1 MDLSLKTGEIVSILK
16 REIEQFSS
24 YSQTADIGEVIQTGD
39 GIARV
44 YGLQSVIS
52 GELLQI
58 DIPGKK
64 PVTGI
69 ALNLEEDNVGVVLL
83 DDASHVKEGHIVRR
97 TGTIASV
104 PAGEQLLG
112 RVVDPLGRP
121 LDDGAPVDSS
131 ITRPVECKAP
141 GIIDRQDVCE
151 PLFTGIKAI
160 DALVPIGKGQREL
173 IIGDRRTGKTA
184 LAIDAIINQGKNVS
198 EPVYCFYVAIGQKRL
213 SIVRVVEKLRQHGA
227 MKYTTIVCATAGD
240 PAPLQYIA
248 PYAACAMAE
257 YFRDTGRHALIV
269 YDDLTKQAQAYR
281 QISLLL
287 RRPPGREAYP
297 GDIFYLHSRLLERA
311 AKLSDE
317 RGGGSLTALPIVE
330 TQAGDI
336 SAYIPT
342 NVISITDGQI
352 FLETHLFNSGIRPA
366 INAGIS
372 VSRVGGSAQI
382 KAMRQTAGSLRLEL
396 AQFRELA
403 AFSQFSADL
412 DKSTKQQL
420 DRGEHLTEIL
430 KQKQYQPMEIFD
442 QVMIIYAGTH
452 GYLDSYPVSKL
463 EIYERHLHLFLREKY
478 GSLMEKLKKSG
489 QFTKELDKEARS
501 VLDDFAN
508 QFDPSL
514 SLENLEAQFYS
525 RHSLAM
531 AVADSPGMNR
541 YEMYKLI
548 ERVTAKE
555 LLSPSLEKEIGDIL
569 QEPEE
574 KSAPFKD
581 KFDKI
586 IKECVILD
594 IEHKLS
600 LEELFLKAADHLSK
614 KVQFEADAIYKQL
627 MDREQTASTALTSVF
642 AVPHLVIP
650 GEHKFAL
657 VAVRSKPGIPFSST
671 APNVRATFFLAGTID
686 ERSTHLH
693 ALAAI
698 AQAVNNQSFLN
709 RWINAQNS
717 EELRS
722 IMLSPPR
729 KQEAM

>member
-1 MDLSLKTGEIVSILK
+1 MNLSLKTGEIVSVLK

-24 YSQTADIGEVIQTGD
+24 HSQTADIGEVIQTGD

-44 YGLQSVIS
+44 YGLRSAIS

-83 DDASHVKEGHIVRR
+83 DDATHVKEGHIVRR

-121 LDDGAPVDSS
+121 LDDGAPVVSS

-198 EPVYCFYVAIGQKRL
+198 EPVYCFYVAIGQKRS

-240 PAPLQYIA
+240 PAAMQYIA

-257 YFRDTGRHALIV
+257 YFRDTGKHALIV

-382 KAMRQTAGSLRLEL
+382 KAMRQIAGSLRLEL

-412 DKSTKQQL
+412 DKTTKQQL
-420 DRGEHLTEIL
+420 DRGERLTEIL
-430 KQKQYQPMEIFD
+430 KQKQYQPMETYD
-442 QVMIIYAGTH
+442 QIMIIYAGTH
-452 GYLDSYPVSKL
+452 GYLDNYPVSKL
-463 EIYERHLHLFLREKY
+463 EVYERHLHIFLREKY
-478 GSLMEKLKKSG
+478 KSFMEKLRESG
-489 QFTKELDKEARS
+489 QFTEELDKEARE
-501 VLDDFAN
+501 VLDDFAG

-514 SLENLEAQFYS
+514 SLESLEAKFYS
-525 RHSLAM
+525 RHSLIM
-531 AVADSPGMNR
+531 AAADSPGMNR
-541 YEMYKLI
+541 LEIYKLI

-555 LLSPSLEKEIGDIL
+555 LRTPSLEKEIGDIL
-569 QEPEE
+569 QEPKEQ
-574 KSAPFKD
+574 SAPFKD

-594 IEHKLS
+594 IEHQLTLK
-600 LEELFLKAADHLSK
+600 ELFLKAADHLSK

-627 MDREQTASTALTSVF
+627 WDREQTSSTALTSVF
-642 AVPHLVIP
+642 AVPHLIVP

-657 VAVRSKPGIPFSST
+657 VAVRSKPGISFSPS

-698 AQAVNNQSFLN
+698 AQAVNNQNFLN
-709 RWINAQNS
+709 RWINAQDS

-722 IMLSPPR
+722 IMLSSPR

>member
-198 EPVYCFYVAIGQKRL
+198 EPVYCFYVAIGQKRS

-452 GYLDSYPVSKL
+452 GYLDTYPVSKL
-463 EIYERHLHLFLREKY
+463 EVYERHLHLFLREKY
-478 GSLMEKLKKSG
+478 GSFMEKLRKSG
-489 QFTKELDKEARS
+489 QFTPELDKEARE

-514 SLENLEAQFYS
+514 SLESLEAKFYS
-525 RHSLAM
+525 RHSLVM
-531 AVADSPGMNR
+531 AAADSPGMNR
-541 YEMYKLI
+541 LELYKLI

-555 LLSPSLEKEIGDIL
+555 LRSPSLEKEIGDIL
-569 QEPEE
+569 KEPKEL
-574 KSAPFKD
+574 SASFNT
-581 KFDKI
+581 KFNKI

-594 IEHKLS
+594 IEHQLT
-600 LEELFLKAADHLSK
+600 LQELFQKAADHLSK
-614 KVQFEADAIYKQL
+614 KVEYEADAIYKRL
-627 MDREQTASTALTSVF
+627 LDREQTASTALTSVF
-642 AVPHLVIP
+642 AVPHLVVP
-650 GEHKFAL
+650 GKNKFAL
-657 VAVRSKPGIPFSST
+657 VAVRSKPGISFSSS
-671 APNVRATFFLAGTID
+671 APNVRATFFLAGSID
-686 ERSTHLH
+686 ERNTHLH
-693 ALAAI
+693 ALATI

-709 RWINAQNS
+709 RWINAQDA

-722 IMLSPPR
+722 IMLSPGK
-729 KQEAM
+729 KQEAV

>member
-1 MDLSLKTGEIVSILK
+1 MDLSLKTGEIVSVLK

-58 DIPGKK
+58 DISGKQ

-83 DDASHVKEGHIVRR
+83 DEATHVKEGDIVRR
-97 TGTIASV
+97 TGTVARV
-104 PAGEQLLG
+104 PVGEELLG
-112 RVVDPLGRP
+112 RIVDPLGRA
-121 LDDGAPVDSS
+121 LDDGAP
-131 ITRPVECKAP
+131 IITTETRPVECKAP
-141 GIIDRQDVCE
+141 GIIDRQNVCE

-160 DALVPIGKGQREL
+160 DALVPIGRGQREL

-198 EPVYCFYVAIGQKRL
+198 EPVYCFYVAIGQKRS
-213 SIVRVVEKLRQHGA
+213 SIVRVVEKLREHDA
-227 MKYTTIVCATAGD
+227 LKYTTVVCATAGD

-257 YFRDTGRHALIV
+257 YFRDTGRHALII

-281 QISLLL
+281 QLSLLL

-311 AKLSDE
+311 AKLSDK

-352 FLETHLFNSGIRPA
+352 FLESHLFNSGIRPA

-372 VSRVGGSAQI
+372 VSRVGGAAQI

-403 AFSQFSADL
+403 SFSQFSADL
-412 DKSTKQQL
+412 DKTTKAQL

-430 KQKQYQPMEIFD
+430 KQKQYQPMEVMN

-452 GYLDSYPVSKL
+452 GYLDKYPISKL

-478 GSLMEKLKKSG
+478 KSFMEKLRSAGK
-489 QFTKELDKEARS
+489 FTDELEKEAKT
-501 VLDDFAN
+501 VLEDFAGL
-508 QFDPSL
+508 FDPSL
-514 SLENLEAQFYS
+514 SIESLEAQLYN
-525 RHSLAM
+525 RYALAM
-531 AVADSPGMNR
+531 SDSAGLSR
-541 YEMYKLI
+541 SEMLKFI
-548 ERVTAKE
+548 ERATAKE

-569 QEPEE
+569 QEPNEQNTT
-574 KSAPFKD
+574 FKD
-581 KFDKI
+581 RFDKI
-586 IKECVILD
+586 VEECEILD

-600 LEELFLKAADHLSK
+600 MEEIFKKAAVQLSE
-614 KVQFEADAIYKQL
+614 KVQFGADSIFERL
-627 MDREQTASTALTSVF
+627 MDREQTSSTALTSIF
-642 AVPHLVIP
+642 AVPHLIVP

-657 VAVRSKPGIPFSST
+657 VAVRSKPGISFSTS

-686 ERSTHLH
+686 ERNTHLH
-693 ALAAI
+693 ALASI
-698 AQAVNNQSFLN
+698 AQTVNDQNFLN
-709 RWINAQNS
+709 RWMEAQGS
-717 EELRS
+717 KELRS
-722 IMLSPPR
+722 IMLSARR
-729 KQEAM
+729 KREAV

>member
-1 MDLSLKTGEIVSILK
+1 MNLSLKTGEIVSVLK
-16 REIEQFSS
+16 QEIEQFSS

-44 YGLQSVIS
+44 YGLRSVIS
-52 GELLQI
+52 GELLKI
-58 DIPGKK
+58 DIPGKNA
-64 PVTGI
+64 VTGI

-121 LDDGAPVDSS
+121 LDDGAPIVSS

-198 EPVYCFYVAIGQKRL
+198 EPVYCFYVAIGQKRS

-227 MKYTTIVCATAGD
+227 MKYTTIICATAGD

-311 AKLSDE
+311 AKLSEE

-412 DKSTKQQL
+412 DKSTRHQL

-430 KQKQYQPMEIFD
+430 KQKQYQPMEIFN
-442 QVMIIYAGTH
+442 QVMIIYAATH
-452 GYLDSYPVSKL
+452 GYLDNYPVSKL
-463 EIYERHLHLFLREKY
+463 EVYERHLHLFLREKY
-478 GSLMEKLKKSG
+478 GSFMEKLRKSG
-489 QFTKELDKEARS
+489 QFTTELDKEARE
-501 VLDDFAN
+501 VLDDFAT

-514 SLENLEAQFYS
+514 SLESLEAKFYN
-525 RHSLAM
+525 RHSLVM
-531 AVADSPGMNR
+531 AAADSPSLNR
-541 YEMYKLI
+541 LEIFRII

-555 LLSPSLEKEIGDIL
+555 LRSPSLEKEIGDIL
-569 QEPEE
+569 QEHKEQR
-574 KSAPFKD
+574 ATFKA

-586 IKECVILD
+586 IKECLILD
-594 IEHKLS
+594 IEQQLS
-600 LEELFLKAADHLSK
+600 LQELFQKAADHLSK
-614 KVQFEADAIYKQL
+614 KVEYEADAIYKRL
-627 MDREQTASTALTSVF
+627 IEREQTASTALTSVF
-642 AVPHLVIP
+642 AVPHLVVP
-650 GEHKFAL
+650 GKNKFAL
-657 VAVRSKPGIPFSST
+657 VAVRSRSGISFSSS
-671 APNVRATFFLAGTID
+671 APKVRATFFLAGSID
-686 ERSTHLH
+686 ERNTHLH
-693 ALAAI
+693 ALATI

-709 RWINAQNS
+709 RWTNAQNV

-722 IMLSPPR
+722 LMLSPGR

>member
-1 MDLSLKTGEIVSILK
+1 
-16 REIEQFSS
+16 
-24 YSQTADIGEVIQTGD
+24 
-39 GIARV
+39 
-44 YGLQSVIS
+44 
-52 GELLQI
+52 
-58 DIPGKK
+58 
-64 PVTGI
+64 
-69 ALNLEEDNVGVVLL
+69 VLL
-83 DDASHVKEGHIVRR
+83 DDATHVKEGHIVRR

-121 LDDGAPVDSS
+121 LDDGAPVVSS

-198 EPVYCFYVAIGQKRL
+198 EPVYCFYVAIGQKRS

-240 PAPLQYIA
+240 PAAMQYIA

-257 YFRDTGRHALIV
+257 YFRDTGKHALIV

-382 KAMRQTAGSLRLEL
+382 KAMRQIAGSLRLEL

-412 DKSTKQQL
+412 DKTTKQQL
-420 DRGEHLTEIL
+420 DRGERLTEIL
-430 KQKQYQPMEIFD
+430 KQKQYQPMETYD
-442 QVMIIYAGTH
+442 QIMIIYAGTH
-452 GYLDSYPVSKL
+452 GYLDNYPVSKL
-463 EIYERHLHLFLREKY
+463 EVYERHLHIFLREKY
-478 GSLMEKLKKSG
+478 KSFMEKLRESG
-489 QFTKELDKEARS
+489 QFTEELDKEARE
-501 VLDDFAN
+501 VLDDFAG

-514 SLENLEAQFYS
+514 SLESLEAKFYS
-525 RHSLAM
+525 RHSLIM
-531 AVADSPGMNR
+531 AAADSPGMNR
-541 YEMYKLI
+541 LEIYKLI

-555 LLSPSLEKEIGDIL
+555 LRTPSLEKEIGDIL
-569 QEPEE
+569 QEPKEQ
-574 KSAPFKD
+574 SAPFKD

-594 IEHKLS
+594 IEHQLTLK
-600 LEELFLKAADHLSK
+600 ELFLKAADHLSK

-627 MDREQTASTALTSVF
+627 WDREQTSSTALTSVF
-642 AVPHLVIP
+642 AVPHLIVP

-657 VAVRSKPGIPFSST
+657 VAVRSKPGISFSPS

-698 AQAVNNQSFLN
+698 AQAVNNQNFLN
-709 RWINAQNS
+709 RWINAQDS

-722 IMLSPPR
+722 IMLSSPR

>member
-1 MDLSLKTGEIVSILK
+1 MDLSLKTGEIVSVLK

-24 YSQTADIGEVIQTGD
+24 YSQSSDIGEVIQTGD

-58 DIPGKK
+58 DVPGKA

-83 DDASHVKEGHIVRR
+83 DDGAHVKEGDIVRR
-97 TGTIASV
+97 TGTVARV

-112 RVVDPLGRP
+112 RIVDPLGRP
-121 LDDGAPVDSS
+121 LDDGPAIKTT

-198 EPVYCFYVAIGQKRL
+198 EPVYCFYVAIGQKRS
-213 SIVRVVEKLRQHGA
+213 SIVRVVEKLRQHDA
-227 MKYTTIVCATAGD
+227 LKYTTVVCATAGD

-257 YFRDTGRHALIV
+257 YFRDSGRHALII

-281 QISLLL
+281 QLSLLL

-311 AKLSDE
+311 AKLSE
-317 RGGGSLTALPIVE
+317 KRGGGSLTALPIVE

-352 FLETHLFNSGIRPA
+352 FLESHLFNSGIRPA

-372 VSRVGGSAQI
+372 VSRVGGAAQI

-403 AFSQFSADL
+403 SFSQFSADL
-412 DKSTKQQL
+412 DKATKAQL
-420 DRGEHLTEIL
+420 DRGERLTEIL
-430 KQKQYQPMEIFD
+430 KQKQYQPMEIMN

-452 GYLDSYPVSKL
+452 GYFDKYPVSKL

-478 GSLMEKLKKSG
+478 GSFMDKLRESG
-489 QFTKELDKEARS
+489 QFTEDLHREAKS
-501 VLDDFAN
+501 VLDDFAGL
-508 QFDPSL
+508 FDPSI
-514 SLENLEAQFYS
+514 SIESLEAQFSS
-525 RHSLAM
+525 RYALAM
-531 AVADSPGMNR
+531 ADSPGLSR
-541 YEMYKLI
+541 SEMLKFI
-548 ERVTAKE
+548 ERATAKE

-569 QEPEE
+569 QPEE
-574 KSAPFKD
+574 QDITLKD
-581 KFDKI
+581 SFNRI
-586 IKECVILD
+586 VEECVILD
-594 IEHKLS
+594 IEQQLS
-600 LEELFLKAADHLSK
+600 LEEVFKQAADQLSE
-614 KVQFEADAIYKQL
+614 KVEFEAGEIFSRL
-627 MDREQTASTALTSVF
+627 MDREKTSSTALTPVF
-642 AVPHLVIP
+642 AVPHLVVP

-657 VAVRSKPGIPFSST
+657 VAVRSKPGISFSVS
-671 APNVRATFFLAGTID
+671 APKIRATFFLAGTID
-686 ERSTHLH
+686 ERNTHLQ
-693 ALAAI
+693 ALASI
-698 AQAVNNQSFLN
+698 AQSVNDHNFLD
-709 RWINAQNS
+709 RWLKAQNS
-717 EELRS
+717 NELRS
-722 IMLSPPR
+722 IMLKTRR
-729 KQEAM
+729 KREAV

>member
-44 YGLQSVIS
+44 YGLQSAVS

-83 DDASHVKEGHIVRR
+83 DDATHVKEGHIVRR

-112 RVVDPLGRP
+112 RIVDPLGRP
-121 LDDGAPVDSS
+121 LDDGAPIVSS
-131 ITRPVECKAP
+131 VTRPVECKAP
-141 GIIDRQDVCE
+141 GIIDRQNVCE

-198 EPVYCFYVAIGQKRL
+198 EPVYCFYVAIGQKRS

-311 AKLSDE
+311 AKLSE
-317 RGGGSLTALPIVE
+317 KRGGGSLTALPIVE

-412 DKSTKQQL
+412 DKSTRQQL

-452 GYLDSYPVSKL
+452 GLLDNYPVSKL
-463 EIYERHLHLFLREKY
+463 EIYERHLYLFLREKY
-478 GSLMEKLKKSG
+478 NSFMEKLRKSG
-489 QFTKELDKEARS
+489 QFTEELDKEARA
-501 VLDDFAN
+501 VLEDFAS

-514 SLENLEAQFYS
+514 SLESLEAQFYS

-531 AVADSPGMNR
+531 AVAESPGMNR

-574 KSAPFKD
+574 QSASFKD

-586 IKECVILD
+586 IRESIILD
-594 IEHKLS
+594 FEHQLS
-600 LEELFLKAADHLSK
+600 LEELFLKAADYLSK
-614 KVQFEADAIYKQL
+614 KVHFEADAIYKQL
-627 MDREQTASTALTSVF
+627 LDREQTASTALTSIF

-657 VAVRSKPGIPFSST
+657 VAVRSKPGISFSSS

-698 AQAVNNQSFLN
+698 AQAVNNQNFLK
-709 RWINAQNS
+709 RWINARNS

-722 IMLSPPR
+722 IMLSSR
-729 KQEAM
+729 KKQEVM